1 MPRPLLGLFCR
12 GRLRGGRSPSL
23 VPAACVAAG
32 GRGDL
37 HRDGGGCPRRGG
49 RDEPGAARP
58 NVATGLGRGRTE
70 PVPSQPARRPRA
82 LRAARRAVLCSQSGP
97 PRRGSSCR
105 AGPSRVSWESA
116 AGQSASISME
126 ARASTRLPRAHSS
139 PPEAE
144 GLPPRPPADRSAPPL
159 DRSERARHARARA
172 VVVVQC
178 VRTCATKL
186 SCIHR
191 LSRQRAHTR
200 AGVRS
205 DGATSH
211 RALRDTRRS
220 SVLAFPRRC

>member
-1 MPRPLLGLFCR
+1 MFRRRASPSEGVVTNTEMVAGAPDGAGETSPARPGQTSRQASGGEGRSRFQVSRPAGRERSAPHVAPCCGVSP
-12 GRLRGGRSPSL
+12 GRL
-23 VPAACVAAG
+23 VAAAAAVA
-32 GRGDL
+32 RGL
-37 HRDGGGCPRRGG
+37 
-49 RDEPGAARP
+49 
-58 NVATGLGRGRTE
+58 
-70 PVPSQPARRPRA
+70 A
-82 LRAARRAVLCSQSGP
+82 L
-97 PRRGSSCR
+97 
-105 AGPSRVSWESA
+105 SWESA

-191 LSRQRAHTR
+191 LSRRRAHTR